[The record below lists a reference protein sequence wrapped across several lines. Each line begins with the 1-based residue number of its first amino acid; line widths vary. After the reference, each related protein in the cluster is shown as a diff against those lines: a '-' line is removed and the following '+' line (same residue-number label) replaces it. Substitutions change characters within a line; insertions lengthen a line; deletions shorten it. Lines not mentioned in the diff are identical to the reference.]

1 MSVANLSD
9 RQQHVL
15 QEIVP
20 IAEFEGECL
29 HLQNGQYIDFIQ
41 ILTKDLLNIS
51 EDMLMQDNSHLQAVF
66 KTYTDDLKLISMNFP
81 KSTKVQQAYYE
92 RLIARERNPYYKREQ
107 QEQLKNLQI
116 IERDNTEREYYLM
129 FFANNLDDMRTK
141 EMRVL
146 RGLGPE
152 QCWKMTPQK
161 KKEIIYKLN
170 NKNSRV
176 FL

>member
-1 MSVANLSD
+1 MPKSSE

-20 IAEFEGECL
+20 IAEMKEDCL
-29 HLQNGQYIDFIQ
+29 HLQNGKYIDLIQ

-51 EDMLMQDNSHLQAVF
+51 EDLLMQDNSRMQGLY
-66 KTYTDDLKLISMNFP
+66 KTYSDDMKLISMNFP
-81 KSTKVQQAYYE
+81 KSTKNQQAYFQ
-92 RLIARERNPYYKREQ
+92 RLIAKERNPFFKREQ
-107 QEQLKNLQI
+107 QEQLEILQNL
-116 IERDNTEREYYLM
+116 ERNNVEREYYLM
-129 FFANNLDDMRTK
+129 IFAPNLDDMREK
-141 EMRVL
+141 QMMIL

-152 QCWKMTPQK
+152 QCRKMTLEK
-161 KKEIIYKLN
+161 KKEIIFKLN